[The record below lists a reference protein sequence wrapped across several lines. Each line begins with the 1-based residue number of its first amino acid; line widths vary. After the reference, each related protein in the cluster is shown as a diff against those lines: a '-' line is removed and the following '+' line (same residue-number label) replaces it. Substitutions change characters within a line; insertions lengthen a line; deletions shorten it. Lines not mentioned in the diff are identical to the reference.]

1 MPKKN
6 KKSVNIHS
14 KQINKNNKNYNS
26 IMNQNEPRCII
37 CGEQKQGLPVQTDW
51 VIESIRWIKKN
62 ITKNEKNYQLVVCK
76 ECYPKYKKMYSSY
89 KNKQAFYIVL
99 GVIFTALLFFASRY
113 NIFSLISG
121 LILLL
126 FLYILSLLS
135 YMPALKIKLR
145 DQLEKIKQKSQ

>member
-6 KKSVNIHS
+6 KKSVHIHS
-14 KQINKNNKNYNS
+14 KQINKNYNYTS
-26 IMNQNEPRCII
+26 TQNEPRCII
-37 CGEQKQGLPVQTDW
+37 CGEPKQGLPVQNDW

-99 GVIFTALLFFASRY
+99 GIIFTALLFFASRY

-126 FLYILSLLS
+126 FLYLLSLLS
-135 YMPALKIKLR
+135 YMPALKVKLKASSEDIK
-145 DQLEKIKQKSQ
+145 ESKE